1 MSRYGMALLLS
12 SCFLSSVATA
22 SAIENGTRVE
32 IGIEAPQDGATISGP
47 SQVMVRGQA
56 RAFREYKAGHFDL
69 MLILDTSG
77 STRAPAGVQPTAALP
92 HDVSI
97 LAAEVAAAERLL
109 ARLDPGNT
117 LVGVVTFAGEFN
129 FMTGQAIPHQAG
141 AILEQPLT
149 TNYPEVRM
157 ALRRILERGPNG
169 GTDMAAGV
177 RLAVRELAGLEGA
190 ISRPRPESRKVA
202 FLLTDGFPTLPF
214 GHVNSMD
221 PGDIEVAVRAAGVAA
236 KAAITIHTF
245 SLGMEALSAPYACT
259 QIARVTGGTFTPL
272 KRPGDIIEVLPR
284 TSFADLDMVLV
295 TNTTTGQPASDLT
308 VGPDGRFQATV
319 PLASGVNQIAV
330 MVLATDGTKESASV
344 RVRYVR
350 AESLQLEVQQ
360 ENKDLE
366 LELKQLNEEN
376 QKLEEALKRRRD
388 DEARKKALDLEIG
401 LDR

>member
-1 MSRYGMALLLS
+1 MSRYRMALLLS
-12 SCFLSSVATA
+12 FCFLSSVATA
-22 SAIENGTRVE
+22 SAVEKGTRVE
-32 IGIEAPQDGATISGP
+32 IGIEAPQDGASISGP

-77 STRAPAGVQPTAALP
+77 STRAPAGVQPTAVLP
-92 HDVSI
+92 LDVSI

-117 LVGVVTFAGEFN
+117 LVGIVTFAGEYN
-129 FMTGQAIPHQAG
+129 FMTGQALPNQPG
-141 AILEQPLT
+141 AVLELPLT
-149 TNYPEVRM
+149 TNYPEVQM
-157 ALRRILERGPNG
+157 ALRRILARGPNG

-202 FLLTDGFPTLPF
+202 LLLTDGIPTLPF

-221 PGDIEVAVRAAGVAA
+221 PGDVEVAIRAAGVAA

-245 SLGMEALSAPYACT
+245 ALGMEALSAPYACT
-259 QIARVTGGTFTPL
+259 QIARMTGGTFTPL

-295 TNTTTGQPASDLT
+295 TNTTTGQPAGDLT

-344 RVRYVR
+344 RVRYVQG
-350 AESLQLEVQQ
+350 ESLKLEVQQ
-360 ENKDLE
+360 ERKDLG
-366 LELKQLNEEN
+366 LELKRIEEEN
-376 QKLEEALKRRRD
+376 KRLEEALKQRRD
-388 DEARKKALDLEIG
+388 EEARKKTLELEIG
-401 LDR
+401 RNR

>member
-1 MSRYGMALLLS
+1 MSRYRMALLLS
-12 SCFLSSVATA
+12 FCFLSSVATA
-22 SAIENGTRVE
+22 SAVEKGTRVE
-32 IGIEAPQDGATISGP
+32 IGIEAPQDGASISGP

-77 STRAPAGVQPTAALP
+77 STRAPAGVQPTAVLP
-92 HDVSI
+92 LDVSI

-117 LVGVVTFAGEFN
+117 LVGIVTFAGEYN
-129 FMTGQAIPHQAG
+129 FMTGQALPNQPG
-141 AILEQPLT
+141 AVLELPLT
-149 TNYPEVRM
+149 TNYPEVQM
-157 ALRRILERGPNG
+157 ALRRILARGPNG

-202 FLLTDGFPTLPF
+202 LLLTDGIPTLPF

-221 PGDIEVAVRAAGVAA
+221 PGDVEVAIRAAGVAA

-245 SLGMEALSAPYACT
+245 ALGMEALSAPYACT
-259 QIARVTGGTFTPL
+259 QIARMTGGTFTPL

-284 TSFADLDMVLV
+284 TSFADLDMVVV
-295 TNTTTGQPASDLT
+295 TNTTTGQPAGDLT

-344 RVRYVR
+344 RVRYVQG
-350 AESLQLEVQQ
+350 ESLKLEVQQ
-360 ENKDLE
+360 ERKDLG
-366 LELKQLNEEN
+366 LELKRIEEEN
-376 QKLEEALKRRRD
+376 KRLEEALKQRRD
-388 DEARKKALDLEIG
+388 EEARKKTLELEIG
-401 LDR
+401 RNR